1 MLTAGCRWQDFP
13 REYGAPTW
21 TAAEPGRRIS
31 SECFFDRVLVFFRL
45 RRPLVFG
52 WSAVDPRV
60 ARTDAAV
67 WAIALAA
74 WQAGRLDLIRSPVWS
89 WPMSGYGK
97 RQELSSDA
105 Q

>member
-1 MLTAGCRWQDFP
+1 MLTTGCRWQDFP

-21 TAAEPGRRIS
+21 TAAELARRIS
-31 SECFFDRVLVFFRL
+31 SERFFDRVLVFFWP

-52 WSAVDPRV
+52 WSAFDPRV

-74 WQAGRLDLIRSPVWS
+74 WQAGRLDLIRSPVWP
-89 WPMSGYGK
+89 WPMPGYWE
-97 RQELSSDA
+97 RQELSSGV

>member
-1 MLTAGCRWQDFP
+1 MLTTGCRWQDFP

-21 TAAEPGRRIS
+21 TAAELARRIS
-31 SECFFDRVLVFFRL
+31 SERFFDRVLVFFRP

-52 WSAVDPRV
+52 WSAFDPRV

-74 WQAGRLDLIRSPVWS
+74 WQAGRLDLIRSPVWP
-89 WPMSGYGK
+89 WPMSGYRE
-97 RQELSSDA
+97 RQELSSDV